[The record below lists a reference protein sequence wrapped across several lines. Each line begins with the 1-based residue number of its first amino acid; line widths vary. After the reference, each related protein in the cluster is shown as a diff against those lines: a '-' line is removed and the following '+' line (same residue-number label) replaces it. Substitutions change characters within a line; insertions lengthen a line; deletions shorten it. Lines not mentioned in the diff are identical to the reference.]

1 MNNRNIQLYVLAR
14 FISLIGT
21 GIQTIAVPL
30 FILDLTGSGTA
41 MGIFSVLTILPAI
54 FTAVL
59 SGIIGD
65 RKNRKYVM
73 IAMDLARGMLIFI
86 LALLATIN
94 YFNIY
99 ILFIMQIFLSI
110 MDETFSGS
118 SIGLMPELI
127 DNTVLLQANSLKEG
141 FDAVATIIGPAL
153 GGVLYGLFGIKI
165 IFYINSVSFMLSAI
179 LSYFIIYKS
188 NLVKKEKLSTKIFLR
203 EISEVLKFLFRKK
216 GLFQLSL
223 FAMLSNFLLVPLF
236 DLIMPYAL
244 KKGIHFSSQQY
255 GYITCFFTVGLLLGN
270 VAISLYLK
278 KFRLKL
284 LMKIGL
290 IFESFITIVMCLLF
304 LPIITLFFK
313 GSIIYLFIVM
323 CISYMLIGFF
333 NAILNTPISTN
344 LQKLVSNDLR
354 SRFFSI
360 FGLLTQVAIPIGS
373 FILGFTLDK
382 IKYYDLL
389 IAISLIIAIISLIFL
404 IKACDEA
411 YEAEIITK

>member
-21 GIQTIAVPL
+21 GIQTIAIPL

-54 FTAVL
+54 FTATL

-73 IAMDLARGMLIFI
+73 IAMDLARGTLIFI

-99 ILFIMQIFLSI
+99 ILFIMQVFLSI

-118 SIGLMPELI
+118 SIGLMSELI
-127 DNTVLLQANSLKEG
+127 DNTMLLQANSIKEG
-141 FDAVATIIGPAL
+141 FDAVAAIIGPAL

-179 LSYFIIYKS
+179 LSYFINYKS
-188 NLVKKEKLSTKIFLR
+188 NLVKKEKLSGKIFLR

-255 GYITCFFTVGLLLGN
+255 GYITCFLTVGLLLGN
-270 VAISLYLK
+270 VAISLYFK
-278 KFRLKL
+278 KFSLKF

-290 IFESFITIVMCLLF
+290 IFESIITIIMCLIF
-304 LPIITLFFK
+304 LPIVMIFFK

-333 NAILNTPISTN
+333 NATLNTPISTN
-344 LQKLVSNDLR
+344 LQKLVPNDMR

-360 FGLLTQVAIPIGS
+360 LGLLTQVAIPLGS

-389 IAISLIIAIISLIFL
+389 IAISLIIAIMALIFL

-411 YEAEIITK
+411 YEAKNITK

>member
-290 IFESFITIVMCLLF
+290 IFESFTTIIMCLLF

-313 GSIIYLFIVM
+313 GSIISLFIVM
-323 CISYMLIGFF
+323 CIFYMLIGFF
-333 NAILNTPISTN
+333 NATLNTPISTN
-344 LQKLVSNDLR
+344 LQELVPNDMR

-360 FGLLTQVAIPIGS
+360 FGLLTQVAIPLGS

-389 IAISLIIAIISLIFL
+389 IALSLIIAIIALIFL
-404 IKACDEA
+404 LKACDEA

>member
-73 IAMDLARGMLIFI
+73 ISMDLARGALIFI
-86 LALLATIN
+86 LALLATAN

-99 ILFIMQIFLSI
+99 ILFIMQVFLSI

-118 SIGLMPELI
+118 SIGLMSELI
-127 DNTVLLQANSLKEG
+127 DNTMLLQANSLKEG

-290 IFESFITIVMCLLF
+290 IFESFTTIIMCLLF

-313 GSIIYLFIVM
+313 GSIISLFIVM
-323 CISYMLIGFF
+323 CIFYMLIGFF
-333 NAILNTPISTN
+333 NATLNTPISTN
-344 LQKLVSNDLR
+344 LQELVPNDMR

-360 FGLLTQVAIPIGS
+360 FGLLTQVAIPLGS

-389 IAISLIIAIISLIFL
+389 IALSLIIAIIALIFL
-404 IKACDEA
+404 LKACDEA
-411 YEAEIITK
+411 YEAETITK